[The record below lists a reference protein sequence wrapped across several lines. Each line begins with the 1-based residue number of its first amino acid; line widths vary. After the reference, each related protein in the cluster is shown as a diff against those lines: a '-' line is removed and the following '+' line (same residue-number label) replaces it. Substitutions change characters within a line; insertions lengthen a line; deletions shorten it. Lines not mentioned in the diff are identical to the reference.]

1 MLSYSFH
8 ISSKKNAI
16 NTKSDLLRVSCHNS
30 RNYSEVQENNLEMN
44 LELSK
49 ENIFLKG
56 TDNPY
61 QDVKNF
67 YNDFFEESRVKYNQN
82 QTREDRKIY
91 DYFEK
96 ISNDTKKQMAVE
108 IIIQLGDKKFWENK
122 SIEERKQ
129 MDKVFQEQIK
139 FLEDKLPN
147 FKICNAVVHHDE
159 ASPHLQI
166 LGVPIAEKNKN
177 GMDKQVSKKVVFTK
191 EVLQELQASMR
202 ENAIENFNEFYKT
215 KEILKQTEKGRNK
228 DYLVDEI
235 KEIKKL
241 EEEKEKL
248 ILEIEAKKENLK
260 EIAELE
266 KFIEA
271 NYSENSLEYLKQK
284 KEDII
289 KMNEKFQEIKSS
301 TLETN
306 LRLDIYELEQ
316 KKEKLVAE
324 DKKQTE
330 NEINKLTSLDKDCQ
344 EVVEMLKAKASQGE
358 AMFGGYKFSYDELN
372 QVYKTLNS
380 KSEDY
385 KASKIIYDRNLLLE
399 KEINLYKKRDSF
411 SSEFNLTQ
419 LKDELLKVKKENV
432 KNAKILNVIFEKYPK
447 VKEIWNK
454 LENILYPAKEN
465 IWEKKLKKE
474 KEAKKEKEIN
484 L

>member
-1 MLSYSFH
+1 
-8 ISSKKNAI
+8 
-16 NTKSDLLRVSCHNS
+16 
-30 RNYSEVQENNLEMN
+30 
-44 LELSK
+44 
-49 ENIFLKG
+49 
-56 TDNPY
+56 
-61 QDVKNF
+61 
-67 YNDFFEESRVKYNQN
+67 
-82 QTREDRKIY
+82 
-91 DYFEK
+91 
-96 ISNDTKKQMAVE
+96 
-108 IIIQLGDKKFWENK
+108 
-122 SIEERKQ
+122 
-129 MDKVFQEQIK
+129 
-139 FLEDKLPN
+139 
-147 FKICNAVVHHDE
+147 
-159 ASPHLQI
+159 
-166 LGVPIAEKNKN
+166 
-177 GMDKQVSKKVVFTK
+177 MDKQVSKKAVFTK

-215 KEILKQTEKGRNK
+215 KEVLKQTEKGRNK

-358 AMFGGYKFSYDELN
+358 AMFGGYKFSYAELN

-380 KSEDY
+380 KSENY

-419 LKDELLKVKKENV
+419 LKDELVKVKKENV
-432 KNAKILNVIFEKYPK
+432 KNANILNIIFEKYPK

-465 IWEKKLKKE
+465 I
-474 KEAKKEKEIN
+474 
-484 L
+484 

>member
-1 MLSYSFH
+1 
-8 ISSKKNAI
+8 
-16 NTKSDLLRVSCHNS
+16 
-30 RNYSEVQENNLEMN
+30 
-44 LELSK
+44 
-49 ENIFLKG
+49 
-56 TDNPY
+56 
-61 QDVKNF
+61 
-67 YNDFFEESRVKYNQN
+67 
-82 QTREDRKIY
+82 
-91 DYFEK
+91 
-96 ISNDTKKQMAVE
+96 
-108 IIIQLGDKKFWENK
+108 
-122 SIEERKQ
+122 
-129 MDKVFQEQIK
+129 
-139 FLEDKLPN
+139 
-147 FKICNAVVHHDE
+147 
-159 ASPHLQI
+159 
-166 LGVPIAEKNKN
+166 
-177 GMDKQVSKKVVFTK
+177 MDKQVSKKAVFTK

-215 KEILKQTEKGRNK
+215 KEVLKQTEKGRNK

-358 AMFGGYKFSYDELN
+358 AMFGGYKFSYAELN

-380 KSEDY
+380 KSENY

-419 LKDELLKVKKENV
+419 LKDELVKVKKENV
-432 KNAKILNVIFEKYPK
+432 KNANILNVIFEKYPK

-465 IWEKKLKKE
+465 I
-474 KEAKKEKEIN
+474 
-484 L
+484 